1 MLELNNLN
9 LFLDA
14 LARGLFFLFSY
25 MRFWWRLN

>member
-14 LARGLFFLFSY
+14 LARGLFFYFLICGSSGA
-25 MRFWWRLN
+25 